1 MEGKMQLANARNL
14 INDKLKKKITMA
26 VRSIKISEEDSL
38 QSTTGKT
45 TLAIQNVILEH
56 LANSIKDNAPAL
68 IHEIL
73 ATGGK
78 IIGQELAIYY
88 AKDIYQSRS
97 LKNVPTIEDPFKYSF
112 AIKTLKDNIFVL
124 SSIMPIK
131 DPSPG
136 IKETDNCRIETF
148 VFDTKDQAQTEKEKW
163 FEYASSLNLS
173 QNVPRPIKYGVIVT
187 TDITDQKSFS
197 PVFHAKTDAVDS
209 YVPGADGEIIETNY
223 YASYDQAATRD
234 ASIEKIQAIVINDK
248 KSKTK
253 IPISAV
259 GH

>member
-1 MEGKMQLANARNL
+1 MQLANARNL
-14 INDKLKKKITMA
+14 INSKLKKKITTA

-56 LANSIKDNAPAL
+56 LANSIKDNASAL
-68 IHEIL
+68 IYEIL

-78 IIGQELAIYY
+78 IIGQELAIDY

-97 LKNVPTIEDPFKYSF
+97 LKNVPAIEDPFKYSF
-112 AIKTLKDNIFVL
+112 AVKTLKDNILVL

-223 YASYDQAATRD
+223 YNSYEYAKIAQKSSAK
-234 ASIEKIQAIVINDK
+234 IEKTQSIDIKDK
-248 KSKTK
+248 NIETKT
-253 IPISAV
+253 PMSQEV
-259 GH
+259 NR